1 MKIEQVKPNLL
12 RLVKWRGDEYLLTEY
27 VYWADP
33 IERVAHHSV
42 TLKSL
47 KSNSMV
53 RAKLEEVEEIT
64 P

>member
-47 KSNSMV
+47 KSNSTV
-53 RAKLEEVEEIT
+53 RVKLEEVEEIT